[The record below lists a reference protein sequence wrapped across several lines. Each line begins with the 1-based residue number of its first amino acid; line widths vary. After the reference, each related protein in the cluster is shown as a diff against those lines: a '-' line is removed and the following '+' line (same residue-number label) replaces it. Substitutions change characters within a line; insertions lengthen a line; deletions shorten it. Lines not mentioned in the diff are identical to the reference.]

1 MARRALLCCVLLVA
15 GLAVVATPAAARPPP
30 QPVSGFDGFG
40 DDAYA
45 PVDYPSTDTSN
56 VTLSVAVHANGTSVW
71 TERAVLANDS
81 TVDAFRENDSLRE
94 AAVDDAFGYRFDRH
108 TSRLRSRLDGDALV
122 VTYRLD
128 GVVHETGGGV
138 LLAPFAD
145 YANDYYPGDADV
157 TIEAPAGDR
166 VADHPD
172 AMVVADGGTT
182 LRWNASTG
190 VGDAGVSPGL
200 VTFAPAGAAFSG
212 AHAELV
218 VLATYGL
225 PTLGVGGVYALLV
238 GVPFG
243 LLLSGVPRL
252 AGRPGRVVRAS
263 ALAVVLCVGVGA
275 AVAHYP
281 ATGRVVAGTL
291 GPFFLTLAVAVG
303 GLVSL
308 VGIGVHVVARYVR

>member
-15 GLAVVATPAAARPPP
+15 GLAVVATPVAARPPP

-40 DDAYA
+40 SDAYA
-45 PVDYPSTDTSN
+45 PVDYPSTDTAN
-56 VTLSVAVHANGTSVW
+56 VTVDVAVHANGTSTW
-71 TERAVLANDS
+71 TESATLTDPDA
-81 TVDAFRENDSLRE
+81 VDAFRENASLRD
-94 AAVDDAFGYRFDRH
+94 AVVTARFDHRFDRD
-108 TSRLRSRLDGDALV
+108 TTRLRSRVANDTLV

-128 GVVHETGGGV
+128 GVVHEAGGGV

-145 YANDYYPGDADV
+145 YRNDYYPGDADV
-157 TIEAPAGDR
+157 TIEAPAGAR
-166 VADHPD
+166 VTSHPD
-172 AMVVADGGTT
+172 AMVAADGDTT

-200 VTFAPAGAAFSG
+200 VTFAPADAAFPSV
-212 AHAELV
+212 HAALA

-252 AGRPGRVVRAS
+252 AGRPGRDVRAS

-291 GPFFLTLAVAVG
+291 GPFFLTLAAAVG
-303 GLVSL
+303 LAVSL
-308 VGIGVHVVARYVR
+308 VGVGVHVVARRVR

>member
-1 MARRALLCCVLLVA
+1 MARRALLCCVILVA

-45 PVDYPSTDTSN
+45 PVNYPSTDTAD
-56 VTLSVAVHANGTSVW
+56 VTVDVAVHANGTSTW
-71 TERAVLANDS
+71 TES
-81 TVDAFRENDSLRE
+81 TTLTDPDAADAFRENASLRE
-94 AAVDDAFGYRFDRH
+94 TVVAARFAHRFDRDTAH
-108 TSRLRSRLDGDALV
+108 LRSRVANDTLV

-128 GVVHETGGGV
+128 GVVHEAGGGV

-145 YANDYYPGDADV
+145 YTNDYYPGDADV

-166 VADHPD
+166 VTGHPE

-200 VTFAPAGAAFSG
+200 VTFTPAGAAFPG
-212 AHAELV
+212 VRAELV

-252 AGRPGRVVRAS
+252 AGRASRDVRAS
-263 ALAVVLCVGVGA
+263 VLAVG
-275 AVAHYP
+275 
-281 ATGRVVAGTL
+281 
-291 GPFFLTLAVAVG
+291 LA
-303 GLVSL
+303 VSL
-308 VGIGVHVVARYVR
+308 VGVGVHVVARRVR